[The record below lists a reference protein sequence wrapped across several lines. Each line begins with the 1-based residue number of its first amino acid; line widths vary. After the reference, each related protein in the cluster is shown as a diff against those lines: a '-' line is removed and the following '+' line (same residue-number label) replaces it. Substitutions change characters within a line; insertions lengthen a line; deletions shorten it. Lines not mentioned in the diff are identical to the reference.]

1 MEKNLTTLHVMRH
14 GETEAKKNGL
24 VCGSIDSPLTTE
36 GQRQMKE
43 IGERLMTVSI
53 DRIVVSRML
62 RSRQSAEAFLEGY
75 GKDIPVAV
83 REDLREMYYGEW
95 EGRPSTEYA
104 EAKKIFFKNHPD
116 VDGLSIAVGEG
127 AETYRF
133 TAERFFSALQEVVR
147 LYPGETLL
155 LPNHTGNIRSLFL
168 TGKIVADAGAPDFG
182 KDLPFGERVILMS
195 DGERIWHVAKE

>member
-14 GETEAKKNGL
+14 GETEAKKKGL
-24 VCGSIDSPLTTE
+24 VCGSTDSPLTVE

-43 IGERLMTVSI
+43 IGEDLSSMPI
-53 DRIVVSRML
+53 DRIVISPML
-62 RSRQSAEAFLEGY
+62 RSRQSAQAFLNGY
-75 GKDIPVAV
+75 GKDIPVAL
-83 REDLREMYYGEW
+83 RDDLREMHYGEW
-95 EGRPSTEYA
+95 EGRPSVEYA
-104 EAKKIFFKNHPD
+104 EAKKTFFNGHPD
-116 VDGLSIAVGEG
+116 IDGLSVAVGDG
-127 AETYRF
+127 AESYRF

-168 TGKIVADAGAPDFG
+168 TEKILPDAGAPDFG